1 MDVYTTALFDRY
13 IPRSIDSLQLL
24 EEGYEVLSTD
34 GSEPMVDQARMSREQ
49 RKTDDAF
56 KNWGN
61 YKCVHIELHVYCTI
75 KQIFSS

>member
-1 MDVYTTALFDRY
+1 MDPDTTTLFHRY

-34 GSEPMVDQARMSREQ
+34 GSEPMVDQARKSREQ
-49 RKTDDAF
+49 RKTDAVF

-61 YKCVHIELHVYCTI
+61 YKYVYI
-75 KQIFSS
+75 PEPD